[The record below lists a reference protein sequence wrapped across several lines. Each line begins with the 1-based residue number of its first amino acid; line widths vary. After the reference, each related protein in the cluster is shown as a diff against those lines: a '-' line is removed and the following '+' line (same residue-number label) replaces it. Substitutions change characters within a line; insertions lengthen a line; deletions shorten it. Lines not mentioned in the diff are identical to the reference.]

1 MAEGPHILPSIPKVP
16 VGQRREALPY
26 EPVCAIFRR
35 YLHGQQLKFTPERAM
50 ILDAVLR
57 KNGLFQAEQLAS
69 DLNQLGHRVS
79 RATAYRTLAHLQD
92 AGILKQVFFDNKQSY
107 YEVIAGRQTNDYL
120 ICLETGKVIEFSS
133 ERVRRLREEICR
145 EHGFDP
151 LSHQLQI
158 YGISPEGRARAEA
171 ANAAVSNATTPAAPA
186 DATPG
191 DGGHMGRASDT
202 PDARAATSRAGGI
215 ADDKVAKSARRVAR
229 REPVSGD
236 GGETQGPG
244 RML

>member
-1 MAEGPHILPSIPKVP
+1 MSEGPRILPNLPKVAH
-16 VGQRREALPY
+16 GARREALPY

-57 KNGLFQAEQLAS
+57 KEGLFQAEQLVS
-69 DLNQLGHRVS
+69 DLHDLGHRVS

-120 ICLETGKVIEFSS
+120 ICVATGKVIEFSS
-133 ERVRRLREEICR
+133 DKVRRLCEEICL

-151 LSHQLQI
+151 LSHQLHI
-158 YGISPEGRARAEA
+158 YGTSPEAREQPGPRAKDGL
-171 ANAAVSNATTPAAPA
+171 NS
-186 DATPG
+186 PG
-191 DGGHMGRASDT
+191 T
-202 PDARAATSRAGGI
+202 
-215 ADDKVAKSARRVAR
+215 
-229 REPVSGD
+229 
-236 GGETQGPG
+236 
-244 RML
+244 